1 MSFEQSTPINL
12 QLSNNSLEIS
22 NSQISKNQTP
32 LSPSNQ
38 TTPQKFFQNDQDL
51 IFLNFS
57 FYSFFKVLKFK
68 FSNIK

>member
-32 LSPSNQ
+32 ISPSNQ
-38 TTPQKFFQNDQDL
+38 ESPKKN
-51 IFLNFS
+51 
-57 FYSFFKVLKFK
+57 
-68 FSNIK
+68 